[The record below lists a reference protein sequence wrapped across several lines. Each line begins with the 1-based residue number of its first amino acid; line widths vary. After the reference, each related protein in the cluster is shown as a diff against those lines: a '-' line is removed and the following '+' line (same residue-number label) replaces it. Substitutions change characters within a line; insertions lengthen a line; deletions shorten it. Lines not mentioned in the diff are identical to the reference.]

1 MCYALVKKLDEL
13 GAALDVFDN
22 VCWAAQCELVGLGTH
37 IVAVTGAQE
46 MSTALH
52 LADPAAEPA
61 IGEYLADRIVQRSR
75 TAARDAVS
83 GSLGRVWAG
92 LRLSMGTK
100 PQGGGWGATGML
112 IGCRCWCILQDGR
125 TPLHVAVQL
134 GHTAVVKELLRQSGG
149 VDVNAVDLVALGTV
163 RASRARAN
171 T

>member
-1 MCYALVKKLDEL
+1 MC
-13 GAALDVFDN
+13 
-22 VCWAAQCELVGLGTH
+22 VGLPAS
-37 IVAVTGAQE
+37 VGA
-46 MSTALH
+46 
-52 LADPAAEPA
+52 
-61 IGEYLADRIVQRSR
+61 
-75 TAARDAVS
+75 
-83 GSLGRVWAG
+83 
-92 LRLSMGTK
+92 K
-100 PQGGGWGATGML
+100 PRGGGWGATGML